1 MGQLPGQQNWLE
13 WQSKKW
19 FKWDHNGAPSVW
31 SKQNLNMAKYNVIE
45 IEGLLF
51 PGFGQM
57 QVRKFFP
64 SSDVMRAL
72 KMELFSWKILST
84 LMFMMSLDGKNRLFS
99 WKICA
104 PAFSQ
109 TPGIANLL
117 FQITLGRVIT
127 PLTSV
132 TEAAYLPK
140 EKRIKLHRIFC
151 FTSSDLTQ
159 V

>member
-57 QVRKFFP
+57 QVHKFFP

-72 KMELFSWKILST
+72 KMELYSWKNLSAVMCMT
-84 LMFMMSLDGKNRLFS
+84 SLDGKNRFFS

-104 PAFSQ
+104 PAFAQ
-109 TPGIANLL
+109 TLGIANLL
-117 FQITLGRVIT
+117 FQIMLMAPMFFLCILDFCSKHISQRPQTN
-127 PLTSV
+127 TSQR
-132 TEAAYLPK
+132 TNPYMG
-140 EKRIKLHRIFC
+140 I
-151 FTSSDLTQ
+151 
-159 V
+159 

>member
-72 KMELFSWKILST
+72 KMELFSWKILSMLMTSHFLTWWENHLTFPWEIGVPQCFVCLTPKQVVPQSASNST
-84 LMFMMSLDGKNRLFS
+84 LDSIKGSIQRVMGG
-99 WKICA
+99 
-104 PAFSQ
+104 
-109 TPGIANLL
+109 TPPPPYEV
-117 FQITLGRVIT
+117 R
-127 PLTSV
+127 
-132 TEAAYLPK
+132 
-140 EKRIKLHRIFC
+140 
-151 FTSSDLTQ
+151 
-159 V
+159 